1 MELVMLNPNLS
12 AEVVKKIEDCRGP
25 IERFVNDKS
34 IAEKIVKLLQIRDEI
49 SHLIMDRTDTSLEDV
64 AESEA
69 KKILQTVLLPLQYPE
84 RFKGFLSPQKSILL
98 VGAQGSQKVM
108 LAKAAANASSAKLFN
123 IPSSVILSKNAE
135 GSADFIKVLFQMA
148 KHAQP
153 SVIFID
159 EIDILSQRWM
169 KRQAKAQFLVEMD
182 RLSSKSGDFGVF
194 VIGATDRPQEMDED
208 ASGRFAKRI
217 FVEMPDKKARE
228 KMLWKIVKN
237 NENDFEL
244 SEKEIDQL
252 ALMTENFSF
261 DDLLELCQ
269 TANLAIV
276 HNASEQNKFFHG
288 AMDAQFCR
296 IKMKDLENAIEE
308 KQKPKRKQSNGKEK
322 ESQIV

>member
-1 MELVMLNPNLS
+1 MELVMLNPNMS
-12 AEVVKKIEDCRGP
+12 AEVVKKIEDCRGS
-25 IERFVNDKS
+25 IERFANDKS
-34 IAEKIVKLLQIRDEI
+34 RAEKIVKLLQTRDEI
-49 SHLIMDRTDTSLEDV
+49 SHLIMDTTDTSLEDV

-69 KKILQTVLLPLQYPE
+69 KKILQTVVLPLQYPE

-135 GSADFIKVLFQMA
+135 ASVDFIKMIFQMA

-159 EIDILSQRWM
+159 EIDTFLRRAI
-169 KRQAKAQFLVEMD
+169 RQAKAQFVVEMD
-182 RLSSKSGDFGVF
+182 RLSSNSGDFGVF

-237 NENDFEL
+237 NENNFEL

-288 AMDAQFCR
+288 AMDAQFRR
-296 IKMKDLENAIEE
+296 IKIKDLENAIEE